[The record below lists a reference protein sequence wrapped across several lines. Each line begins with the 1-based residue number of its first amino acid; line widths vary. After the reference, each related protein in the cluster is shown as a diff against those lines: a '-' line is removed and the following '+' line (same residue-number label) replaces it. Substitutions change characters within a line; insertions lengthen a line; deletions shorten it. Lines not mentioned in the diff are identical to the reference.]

1 MGASKDSMRL
11 HTMYWRPFMLGSQ
24 RASRHQT
31 SWQPGRCWTSSGSTL
46 MKAMAFRHVT
56 NSTTRD
62 PTVPPGLPA
71 TANHPLRK
79 EARVSENGSARLY
92 AEPVEAGDQPVH
104 DRIAAGRKYDRH
116 GRGGSLGRE
125 RCIDVRNNDRHRQA
139 DQFSDQTRQ
148 ALELV
153 VSVTVFD
160 RHVLPFDEAG
170 FVQALPER
178 CRKMLERRGRRAAQK
193 SDHR

>member
-1 MGASKDSMRL
+1 MRL

-46 MKAMAFRHVT
+46 MKVMAFRHVT

-79 EARVSENGSARLY
+79 EARVSENGSARVY
-92 AEPVEAGDQPVH
+92 AGPVEAGDQPVH
-104 DRIAAGRKYDRH
+104 DRMATGRKYDRH

-125 RCIDVRNNDRHRQA
+125 RCIDVRNNDCPRQA

-160 RHVLPFDEAG
+160 RLLPFDEAG
-170 FVQALPER
+170 ASFRPCRNAVVRCWKGER
-178 CRKMLERRGRRAAQK
+178 GHAAAPPGSVAKNFRR
-193 SDHR
+193 

>member
-1 MGASKDSMRL
+1 M
-11 HTMYWRPFMLGSQ
+11 
-24 RASRHQT
+24 SRIVQLVT
-31 SWQPGRCWTSSGSTL
+31 QP
-46 MKAMAFRHVT
+46 
-56 NSTTRD
+56 
-62 PTVPPGLPA
+62 VPPGLPA

-79 EARVSENGSARLY
+79 EARVSENGSARVY
-92 AEPVEAGDQPVH
+92 AGPVEAGDQPVH
-104 DRIAAGRKYDRH
+104 DRIATGRKYDRH

-160 RHVLPFDEAG
+160 RHVLAFDEAG
-170 FVQALPER
+170 ASFRPCRNAVVRCWKGAAGELRRNPITGIAACCARAASAHAAALPSVA
-178 CRKMLERRGRRAAQK
+178 KNFRRPV
-193 SDHR
+193 